1 MAYYKPQ
8 SPIKKGEDY
17 IYPLTTVDQIVLDD
31 GTRLSERYVT
41 ANLTDM
47 EAGMAPF
54 TDADTLGGVLAS
66 DYALKADVADNYVSK
81 SGDTMEGE
89 LSVPSLSLNGTEIRE
104 LFFPVGS
111 IYITSTN
118 TSPSDKLGG
127 EWELIDKLLKQ
138 ASYNQ
143 NTTAITINTD
153 NVTSLGTCLITVDGN
168 TMEIYITLTTAVA
181 LTDKDVNLFTI
192 NLESI
197 GVSSI
202 SAKRIV
208 GNSDGGNGF
217 VNASVNS
224 AGNVLSTDVVTKTSG
239 ANMEA
244 NVGVQFS
251 STWKVNKNSRL
262 DDFCDRFFWKRT
274 A

>member
-66 DYALKADVADNYVSK
+66 EYALKADVADNYVSK
-81 SGDTMEGE
+81 SGDTMSGN
-89 LSVPSLSLNGTEIRE
+89 LIVPSLYIDNIEIRD

-111 IYITSTN
+111 IYVTSTN
-118 TSPSDKLGG
+118 INPSDRLGG
-127 EWELIDKLLKQ
+127 EWTLRNKHFSSNRFNSTNFMTYDESIVTPVD
-138 ASYNQ
+138 SYAQRNGDSL
-143 NTTAITINTD
+143 TINFNFKPVAAWSDEAWTIGTLNL
-153 NVTSLGTCLITVDGN
+153 NVLGVSALPHAAYFVAMGDGAGGLAELKLDANGILTCSDTI
-168 TMEIYITLTTAVA
+168 AVNGGDA
-181 LTDKDVNLFTI
+181 LTANYALSGLVTFTI
-192 NLESI
+192 GQQYKL
-197 GVSSI
+197 
-202 SAKRIV
+202 
-208 GNSDGGNGF
+208 D
-217 VNASVNS
+217 
-224 AGNVLSTDVVTKTSG
+224 
-239 ANMEA
+239 EA
-244 NVGVQFS
+244 CNEFI
-251 STWKVNKNSRL
+251 WL
-262 DDFCDRFFWKRT
+262 RT